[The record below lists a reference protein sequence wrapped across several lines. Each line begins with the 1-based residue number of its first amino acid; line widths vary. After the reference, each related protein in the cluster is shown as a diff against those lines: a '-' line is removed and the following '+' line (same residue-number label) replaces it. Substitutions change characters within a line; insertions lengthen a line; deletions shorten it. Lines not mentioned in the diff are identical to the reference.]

1 MLEFTSFRTTSN
13 SIYERFHRIIQD
25 ERYNISSLK
34 DLQVDVDLWL
44 RSYNQTRPHSAN
56 TSTPIQTFFD
66 SKHICFSEK
75 HW

>member
-1 MLEFTSFRTTSN
+1 MAILLFYELFGLLGKSCN

-25 ERYNISSLK
+25 GCYNISSLK

-56 TSTPIQTFFD
+56 TATPI
-66 SKHICFSEK
+66 
-75 HW
+75 